1 MIGTAAVNVAVPA
14 LAGLLRSRVLLL
26 SGKGGTGKTT
36 VAMAMARLA
45 ASQGR
50 RTLIVELDA
59 QRPSL
64 GPILGR
70 VPTYA
75 PMVVSPGLSASNLT
89 WAEALDDWLKAV
101 VGAPRVVRSILK
113 NRVVSLFLE
122 ATPGARDLV
131 VMTRVAQLAQEY
143 DTVVVDMPASGNAVA
158 MLSVAHTAAQLFD
171 NGPVR
176 RCADALLA
184 LYGRADTRAVLV
196 ALPEDM
202 VVNET
207 LETASKLAMEVA
219 PLQLGIVVL
228 NRATPPTLTDSERIV
243 LDALLARP
251 RTDAATQEVLHA
263 ARWERELEEATADA
277 QARLQAGVGVP
288 VVTLPALPRGEDAA
302 RVVQHLAGML
312 ARAGGLK
319 LDTRGA
325 TP

>member
-1 MIGTAAVNVAVPA
+1 VSGTSPEVAASA
-14 LAGLLRSRVLLL
+14 LAGLVRSRVLLL
-26 SGKGGTGKTT
+26 SGKGGTGKTA
-36 VAMAMARLA
+36 VAMALARLA

-70 VPTYA
+70 VPGYA

-113 NRVVSLFLE
+113 NRVVSVFLE

-131 VMTRVAQLAQEY
+131 VMTRVAQLAREY

-158 MLSVAHTAAQLFD
+158 MLSVAHTAARLFD

-176 RCADALLA
+176 RCADELLA

-207 LETASKLAMEVA
+207 VETARKLATDVA
-219 PLQLGIVVL
+219 PLQLGMVVL
-228 NRATPPTLTDSERIV
+228 NRATPPTLTDAERAV
-243 LDALLARP
+243 LDALLARTG
-251 RTDAATQEVLHA
+251 RDAVTQELLHA
-263 ARWERELEEATADA
+263 ARWERELEEATAAA
-277 QARLQAGVGVP
+277 QARLQEGVRVP

-302 RVVQHLAGML
+302 RVVQHLAGVL
-312 ARAGGLK
+312 ARTGGLR
-319 LDTRGA
+319 LDTRGGA
-325 TP
+325 A

>member
-1 MIGTAAVNVAVPA
+1 VSGTSPEVAASA
-14 LAGLLRSRVLLL
+14 LAGLVRSRVLLL
-26 SGKGGTGKTT
+26 SGKGGTGKTA
-36 VAMAMARLA
+36 VAMALARLT

-70 VPTYA
+70 VPGYA

-113 NRVVSLFLE
+113 NRVVSVFLE

-131 VMTRVAQLAQEY
+131 VMTRVAQLAREY

-158 MLSVAHTAAQLFD
+158 MLSVAHTAARLFD

-176 RCADALLA
+176 RCADELLA

-207 LETASKLAMEVA
+207 VETARKLATDVA
-219 PLQLGIVVL
+219 PLQLGMVVL
-228 NRATPPTLTDSERIV
+228 NRATPPTLTDAERAV
-243 LDALLARP
+243 LDALLARTG
-251 RTDAATQEVLHA
+251 RDVVTQELLHA
-263 ARWERELEEATADA
+263 ARWERELEEATAAA
-277 QARLQAGVGVP
+277 QARLQEGVRVP

-302 RVVQHLAGML
+302 RVVQHLAGVL
-312 ARAGGLK
+312 ARTGGLR
-319 LDTRGA
+319 LDTRGGA
-325 TP
+325 A

>member
-1 MIGTAAVNVAVPA
+1 VSGTAPNLAVPA
-14 LAGLLRSRVLLL
+14 LAGLVRSRVLLL
-26 SGKGGTGKTT
+26 SGKGGTGKTA
-36 VAMAMARLA
+36 VAMALARLA

-50 RTLIVELDA
+50 RTLVVELDA

-75 PMVVSPGLSASNLT
+75 PVVVSPGLSASNLT

-131 VMTRVAQLAQEY
+131 VMTRVAQLAREY

-158 MLSVAHTAAQLFD
+158 MLSVAHTAARLFD

-176 RCADALLA
+176 RCADELLA
-184 LYGRADTRAVLV
+184 LYGRTDTRAVLV

-207 LETASKLAMEVA
+207 LETATKLATEVA
-219 PLQLGIVVL
+219 PLQLGMVVL
-228 NRATPPTLTDSERIV
+228 NRATPPTLTDAERRV
-243 LDALLARP
+243 LDVLAATP
-251 RTDAATQEVLHA
+251 HADAATQELLHA

-277 QARLQAGVGVP
+277 QGRLQGGVRVP
-288 VVTLPALPRGEDAA
+288 VITLPALPRGEDAA
-302 RVVQHLAGML
+302 RVVHHLAGVL

-325 TP
+325 P